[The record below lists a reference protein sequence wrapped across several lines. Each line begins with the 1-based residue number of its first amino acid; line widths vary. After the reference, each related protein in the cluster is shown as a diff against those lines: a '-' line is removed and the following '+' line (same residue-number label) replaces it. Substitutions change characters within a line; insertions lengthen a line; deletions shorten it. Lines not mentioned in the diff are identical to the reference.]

1 MQILIVRHGD
11 PNYEIDSLT
20 EKGWR
25 EAELLA
31 ERLSKLDVKEFYV
44 SPLGRAKDTA
54 SLTLKKMNREA
65 VELPWMQ
72 EFFRA
77 DIARPDAEGRT
88 IAWDWLPQDWT
99 KEEKYYDK
107 REWTETP
114 VMQDSSVAKE
124 YQWVANGLDELLAEH
139 GYTRE
144 GNYYRVEKANTDRI
158 VLICHFGVEC
168 VMLSHL
174 LGISPMVL
182 WHGFCA
188 APTSVTTINT
198 EERRKGI
205 ASFRVSSFGDI
216 SHLYVADEEPAFH
229 ARFCETYESEGERR
243 D

>member
-1 MQILIVRHGD
+1 MQVLIIRHGD
-11 PNYEIDSLT
+11 PDYSIDSLT

-31 ERLSKLDVKEFYV
+31 ERLSKLDIKAFYV

-65 VELPWMQ
+65 TELPWMQ
-72 EFFRA
+72 EFFGA
-77 DIARPDAEGRT
+77 DIARPDADGRT
-88 IAWDWLPQDWT
+88 IVWDWLPQDWT
-99 KEEKYYDK
+99 KEKNYYDK
-107 REWTETP
+107 EKWPDTP
-114 VMQDSSVAKE
+114 IMRDSTVLKE
-124 YQWVANGLDELLAEH
+124 YQWVAGGLDKLLAEY
-139 GYTRE
+139 GYVRD
-144 GNYYRVEKANTDRI
+144 GNYYRVEKANADRI

-174 LGISPMVL
+174 LGISPMVM

-205 ASFRVSSFGDI
+205 ASFRVSSFGDT
-216 SHLYVADEEPAFH
+216 SHLYAAGEPASFH
-229 ARFCETYESEGERR
+229 ARFCEFYGKEGERT